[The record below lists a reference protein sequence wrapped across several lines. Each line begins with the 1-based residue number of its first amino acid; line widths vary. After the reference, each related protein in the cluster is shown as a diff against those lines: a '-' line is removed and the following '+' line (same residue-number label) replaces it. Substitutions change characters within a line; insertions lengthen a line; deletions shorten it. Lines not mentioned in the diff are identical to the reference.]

1 MDRTLVNI
9 FAEQQRVIILQLLN
23 EDSDCCLNEQMLQ
36 RGLEMF
42 GHNVSLDKVRTEVAW
57 LEEQGCVTTET
68 VGPSVTLVTL
78 TDRGLDVVNQRA
90 VVPGIDR
97 PVKGI

>member
-1 MDRTLVNI
+1 MNKLVNI
-9 FAEQQRVIILQLLN
+9 LAEQQRILILQLLN

-36 RGLEMF
+36 KGLGMF

-57 LEEQGCVTTET
+57 LEEQGCVTTED
-68 VGPSVTLVTL
+68 VNHSVTLVTL

-90 VVPGIDR
+90 VIPGIDK